1 MKKAVG
7 LIFMI
12 VLVIGGSFVLKGML
26 PIMPVFGTS
35 MEPTLKAGNIVTID
49 DVSPRNVKVGDI
61 IVFDVPDAVREY
73 YNYPPVVAHRVLEVN
88 DNSGFLTFRT
98 GGDNTGEEPFAV
110 RDQDVRG
117 RVGEQ
122 IPYVGFPLL
131 FLQSQQGM
139 VFMIVAIVALGIY
152 MYRGEIANRKKRVQE
167 GVFAPVIE
175 QNERTAHVL
184 EQKVDGTQKALEQ
197 FASAMEEYAVHLK
210 SHTSAIQGL
219 SEASHHLKDGAA
231 EQNKVLSR
239 LTTIL
244 EQEMGSRR
252 HVMDMAYHGKPCRQ
266 EETLDNDE
274 PAPSVENLLTATG
287 ASRKKWATGLEYED
301 WLG

>member
-1 MKKAVG
+1 
-7 LIFMI
+7 MI
-12 VLVIGGSFVLKGML
+12 VLVVGGSFVLKGML

-35 MEPTLKAGNIVTID
+35 MEPTLKAGNIITID
-49 DVSPRNVKVGDI
+49 EVLPRDVKVGDI
-61 IVFDVPDAVREY
+61 IAFDVPDAVREY

-110 RDQDVRG
+110 RGQDIRG

-139 VFMIVAIVALGIY
+139 VFMIVAIAALGLY
-152 MYRGEIANRKKRVQE
+152 LYRGEITHRKKRVQE
-167 GVFAPVIE
+167 GVFAPVME
-175 QNERTAHVL
+175 QNERTAHAL
-184 EQKVDGTQKALEQ
+184 EQKVEGTQKALEQ

-210 SHTSAIQGL
+210 SHTSAVRGL
-219 SEASHHLKDGAA
+219 SEASHELKDGAV

-239 LTTIL
+239 LTEIM

-252 HVMDMAYHGKPCRQ
+252 HVMDMAHQGEPRRQ

-274 PAPSVENLLTATG
+274 PAPSVEDLLTATG

>member
-1 MKKAVG
+1 
-7 LIFMI
+7 MI

-49 DVSPRNVKVGDI
+49 DVSPRDVKVGDI

-73 YNYPPVVAHRVLEVN
+73 YNYPPVVAHRVLEIN

-122 IPYVGFPLL
+122 IPFLGFPLL

-139 VFMIVAIVALGIY
+139 VFMVVAIIVLGLY
-152 MYRGEIANRKKRVQE
+152 LYRGEITNRKKRVQE

-175 QNERTAHVL
+175 QNERTAQVL
-184 EQKVDGTQKALEQ
+184 EQKVEGTQKALER
-197 FASAMEEYAVHLK
+197 FSSAMEEYAVHLK

-231 EQNKVLSR
+231 EQNKVLAR

-244 EQEMGSRR
+244 EEEMGSRR
-252 HVMDMAYHGKPCRQ
+252 HVMDMAHQGEPRRRPAPA
-266 EETLDNDE
+266 EETEDNQDNDE
-274 PAPSVENLLTATG
+274 PAPPVEDLLTAT
-287 ASRKKWATGLEYED
+287 AESRKKWATGLDYED